1 MSEEKRET
9 IEKIS
14 QCYDQMS
21 DENKTRPGQNSPQ
34 PRTARKIDTQE
45 DTTKMAEQIMWKAQA
60 VIESEG
66 KKLLIHAAG
75 PAENIYIALGHA
87 KACIAKEYPKIDT
100 GKIKIN

>member
-1 MSEEKRET
+1 
-9 IEKIS
+9 
-14 QCYDQMS
+14 
-21 DENKTRPGQNSPQ
+21 
-34 PRTARKIDTQE
+34 
-45 DTTKMAEQIMWKAQA
+45 MAEQIMWKAQA

-100 GKIKIN
+100 GKIKINYVLAQIDANLWDGWKIAGTAEEVTEQ

>member
-1 MSEEKRET
+1 
-9 IEKIS
+9 
-14 QCYDQMS
+14 
-21 DENKTRPGQNSPQ
+21 
-34 PRTARKIDTQE
+34 
-45 DTTKMAEQIMWKAQA
+45 MAEQIMWKAQA

-100 GKIKIN
+100 GKIKINYVLAIDADLWDGWKIAGTAEEVTEQ